1 MSIPSE
7 PALRAEALEALLTEK
22 SLVTADGLDAI
33 IEMYNERVGPMNGAR
48 VVARAWTDSD
58 FKRRL
63 LADGTSAIAEYAF
76 EGGQIDELVVVENTD
91 EVHNVVVCTL
101 CSCYPWALLGLPP
114 RWYKDPAYRSRVVR
128 EPRKVLAEFG
138 LDIPAGKRVRVWDSS
153 AEVRY
158 MVLPQMPERL
168 RGESEETL
176 IAAIERDSMIGVAVV
191 QP

>member
-7 PALRAEALEALLTEK
+7 PALRAEALEGLLTEK

-76 EGGQIDELVVVENTD
+76 EGGQIDDV
-91 EVHNVVVCTL
+91 
-101 CSCYPWALLGLPP
+101 
-114 RWYKDPAYRSRVVR
+114 
-128 EPRKVLAEFG
+128 
-138 LDIPAGKRVRVWDSS
+138 
-153 AEVRY
+153 EVRPPSLHA
-158 MVLPQMPERL
+158 VFLHLTGREL
-168 RGESEETL
+168 RE
-176 IAAIERDSMIGVAVV
+176 
-191 QP
+191 